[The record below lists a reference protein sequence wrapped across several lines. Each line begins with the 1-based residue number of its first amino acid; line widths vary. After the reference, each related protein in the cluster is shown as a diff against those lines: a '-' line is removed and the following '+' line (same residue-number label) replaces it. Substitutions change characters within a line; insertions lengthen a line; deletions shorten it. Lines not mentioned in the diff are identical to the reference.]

1 MFAAAIIVEFNED
14 SDLRLDFRMAGVVV
28 VVIGGTVVVAA
39 GCVVV
44 VAVGTDKEDEVFFT

>member
-14 SDLRLDFRMAGVVV
+14 SDLRLDFRMTVVV
-28 VVIGGTVVVAA
+28 VVAIVGAVVAA
-39 GCVVV
+39 GCIVV